1 MSETSDQNAAA
12 SQEAPGEGMPAA
24 EAAGVIQS
32 HAEEAD
38 VTCPVCGHTD
48 QAAMWTVLEAA
59 CNPERADQLAT
70 GALLVHTCSACGALL
85 PLDYPLLYVDRE
97 HKAAVFYPAGEGDF
111 DAIAAAFAQAA
122 TRFRGVDLP
131 ALRRDGFALRVVA
144 ERHQLV
150 EKVLAW
156 RSGLSDELLEALKV
170 QLLHELRAQNPGLP
184 FQDVQLV
191 GVVGI
196 PGASEAGAGT
206 SGAGASGG
214 KLEFALFEQGG
225 AAATGAQDA
234 PASASIAVPF
244 EAYVRLAGSAALR
257 QQVEAHPSAVVD
269 AAWAEGLL

>member
-12 SQEAPGEGMPAA
+12 SQKAPGEGMPAA
-24 EAAGVIQS
+24 ETAGVIQS

-48 QAAMWTVLEAA
+48 QASMWAVLEAA

-85 PLDYPLLYVDRE
+85 PLDYPLLYIDRE

-111 DAIAAAFAQAA
+111 DAIATAFAQAA

-156 RSGLSDELLEALKV
+156 RSDLNDELLEALKV
-170 QLLHELRAQNPGLP
+170 QLLHELRAQNPDLP

-191 GVVGI
+191 GVAGI
-196 PGASEAGAGT
+196 SGAS
-206 SGAGASGG
+206 ASGG

-225 AAATGAQDA
+225 AAASAQDA

-244 EAYVRLAGSAALR
+244 EAYVRLADSAALR
-257 QQVEAHPSAVVD
+257 RQVEAHPSAVVD
-269 AAWAEGLL
+269 ATWAEGLL